1 MFVMNLRFWMSSK
14 IPELN
19 YSVKQKLDRIQPQH
33 KFLSQFFLI
42 TPGHLPGSLDTGF
55 GWSKIHVV
63 DKLIR
68 DRG

>member
-1 MFVMNLRFWMSSK
+1 MCYEFEILDDIQN
-14 IPELN
+14 PGTN

-33 KFLSQFFLI
+33 ELVCQLFFI

>member
-1 MFVMNLRFWMSSK
+1 MNLRFRTASK

-33 KFLSQFFLI
+33 ELLGQIFLL

-63 DKLIR
+63 IKLIR

>member
-14 IPELN
+14 TPELN
-19 YSVKQKLDRIQPQH
+19 YSVKQKLDQIQLQYE
-33 KFLSQFFLI
+33 FLGQFFFI
-42 TPGHLPGSLDTGF
+42 TSGHLPGSLDTGF

>member
-1 MFVMNLRFWMSSK
+1 MNLRFWITSK
-14 IPELN
+14 IPELTN

-33 KFLSQFFLI
+33 ELVCQLFFI
-42 TPGHLPGSLDTGF
+42 SPGHLPGSLDTGF

>member
-1 MFVMNLRFWMSSK
+1 MSSK

-33 KFLSQFFLI
+33 EFPIFFI

>member
-1 MFVMNLRFWMSSK
+1 MCYEFEILND
-14 IPELN
+14 IQNPGTN

-33 KFLSQFFLI
+33 EFLSQFFFI